1 MQAVASA
8 SVVDGQR
15 RMKGKTLVD
24 ALGASPLAPAA
35 RYLAKR
41 MPASWWRYLPPSIVN
56 RTWSSGCVW
65 IELPPGGRILMVRE
79 NASHDLAVYG
89 YATKGGE
96 ALRLFAACLPHAQA
110 FLDIGANTG
119 VFSLLAAR
127 AGVARVHAF
136 EPAPAIFDLLVRNVR
151 LNCLRNVECH
161 PIAVSDRLGSA
172 VLYIPPGQVPTEAST
187 QRGFRRNTQEVVVET
202 TTLDD
207 FARLH
212 DVGPV
217 DLMKIDT
224 ESTEPQVLAGAR
236 QLLGSSRPVMI
247 CEVLKGLTEARLHAL
262 LSPYAY
268 RYFWLTDRG
277 LVPRERIQG
286 DADYRFLN
294 YVFVTRER
302 EDAVHEAAARAF
314 SVH

>member
-1 MQAVASA
+1 MN
-8 SVVDGQR
+8 
-15 RMKGKTLVD
+15 GKRLVE

-41 MPASWWRYLPPSIVN
+41 VPASWWRYLPPSVVN
-56 RTWSSGCVW
+56 NTWSSGCVW
-65 IELPPGGRILMVRE
+65 IDLPPAGRILMVRE
-79 NASHDLAVYG
+79 NASRDLAVYG

-96 ALRLFAACLPHAQA
+96 ALRFFAACLPHAQS
-110 FLDIGANTG
+110 FLDVGANTG

-127 AGVARVHAF
+127 AGLPRVHAF

-151 LNCLRNVECH
+151 LNGLRNVECH
-161 PIAVSDRLGSA
+161 AMAVSDRPGST
-172 VLYIPPGQVPTEAST
+172 VLYIPPGEVPTEAST
-187 QRGFRRNTQEVVVET
+187 QRGFRRNTQEVTVET

-207 FARLH
+207 FVRVH
-212 DVGPV
+212 DLGRV

-224 ESTEPQVLAGAR
+224 ESTEPQVLDGAR
-236 QLLGSSRPVMI
+236 EVLESSRPVMI

-262 LSPYAY
+262 LSPYGY

-277 LVPRERIQG
+277 LVPRERIEG

-314 SVH
+314 PVN